1 MVSRTDTTAR
11 PRKALAVPT
20 HLTAFLITTWLLAML
35 PGAGQALMVRQ
46 ILTGGRR
53 AARGTILGNASGLLL
68 WSLAAAAGLSAVLL
82 ASPRAYAVVRIV
94 GGVVLVVLG
103 VSTLRAARSAPA
115 ESVADGGAASVA
127 EAEAMTKGGPEAGV
141 KTGTEAGTESRTE
154 AGDGAGFWGGCLLG
168 LGTCLGNPKAGV
180 FAVSVLPQF
189 VTTSGPVFLSSTL
202 LGAMWGLVNV
212 CWYLL
217 FTWFVNRGR
226 ALVSR
231 PAVQRRLSMVT
242 GVVLLLLGVAVAAG
256 A

>member
-1 MVSRTDTTAR
+1 VVSRTDTTAR

-20 HLTAFLITTWLLAML
+20 HFTAFLITTWLLAML
-35 PGAGQALMVRQ
+35 PGAGQALMIRQ
-46 ILTGGRR
+46 VLTGGLR
-53 AARGTILGNASGLLL
+53 AARGTILGNASGLLF

-115 ESVADGGAASVA
+115 ESVAEV
-127 EAEAMTKGGPEAGV
+127 EAGV
-141 KTGTEAGTESRTE
+141 GVEAGTQ
-154 AGDGAGFWGGCLLG
+154 AGDRAGFWGGYLMG

-189 VTTSGPVFLSSTL
+189 VTTSGPVFLSSTF
-202 LGAMWGLVNV
+202 LGVLWALVNV

-226 ALVSR
+226 SLVSR
-231 PAVQRRLSMVT
+231 PAVQRKLGMVT

>member
-1 MVSRTDTTAR
+1 M
-11 PRKALAVPT
+11 PT

-35 PGAGQALMVRQ
+35 PGAGQALMIRQ
-46 ILTGGRR
+46 VLTGGLR
-53 AARGTILGNASGLLL
+53 AARGTIAGNASGLLM

-82 ASPRAYAVVRIV
+82 ASPRAYAAVRIV
-94 GGVVLVVLG
+94 GGIVLVALG
-103 VSTLRAARSAPA
+103 VSTLRTARSVRTRDSEP
-115 ESVADGGAASVA
+115 S
-127 EAEAMTKGGPEAGV
+127 TAGV
-141 KTGTEAGTESRTE
+141 GEPAT
-154 AGDGAGFWGGCLLG
+154 AGDRGRGGFRGGFVMG

-189 VTTSGPVFLSSTL
+189 VTTSGPVFLSSTI
-202 LGAMWGLVNV
+202 LGVVWALVNC

-226 ALVSR
+226 TLVSR
-231 PAVQRRLSMVT
+231 PDVQRRLGVVT

>member
-1 MVSRTDTTAR
+1 M
-11 PRKALAVPT
+11 PT

-35 PGAGQALMVRQ
+35 PGAGQALMIRQ
-46 ILTGGRR
+46 VLTGGLR
-53 AARGTILGNASGLLL
+53 AARGTIAGNASGLLV
-68 WSLAAAAGLSAVLL
+68 WSVAAAAGLSAVLL
-82 ASPRAYAVVRIV
+82 ASPHAYAAVRIV

-103 VSTLRAARSAPA
+103 VSTLRTARSARA
-115 ESVADGGAASVA
+115 AASEPSAA
-127 EAEAMTKGGPEAGV
+127 EP
-141 KTGTEAGTESRTE
+141 TGRT
-154 AGDGAGFWGGCLLG
+154 GFWGGYLTG

-189 VTTSGPVFLSSTL
+189 VTTSGPVFLSSIA
-202 LGAMWGLVNV
+202 LGVVWALVNA

-231 PAVQRRLSMVT
+231 PDVQRRLGMVT

>member
-1 MVSRTDTTAR
+1 M
-11 PRKALAVPT
+11 PT

-35 PGAGQALMVRQ
+35 PGAGQALMIRQ
-46 ILTGGRR
+46 VLTGGLR

-94 GGVVLVVLG
+94 GGVVLVAIG
-103 VSTLRAARSAPA
+103 VSTLRAARSTPA
-115 ESVADGGAASVA
+115 QAVTD
-127 EAEAMTKGGPEAGV
+127 
-141 KTGTEAGTESRTE
+141 TEAAAAAQAETE
-154 AGDGAGFWGGCLLG
+154 AGDRASTRGGYLMG

-189 VTTSGPVFLSSTL
+189 VTTSGPVFLSSAF
-202 LGAMWGLVNV
+202 LGVVWALVNV
-212 CWYLL
+212 SWYVL
-217 FTWFVNRGR
+217 FTWCVNRGR

-231 PAVQRRLSMVT
+231 PAVQRRLRLVT

>member
-1 MVSRTDTTAR
+1 M
-11 PRKALAVPT
+11 PT

-35 PGAGQALMVRQ
+35 PGAGQALMIRQ
-46 ILTGGRR
+46 VLTGGLR
-53 AARGTILGNASGLLL
+53 AARGTIAGNASGLLI
-68 WSLAAAAGLSAVLL
+68 WSVAAAAGLSAVLL
-82 ASPRAYAVVRIV
+82 ASPRAYAAVRIV

-103 VSTLRAARSAPA
+103 VSTLRAARSA
-115 ESVADGGAASVA
+115 
-127 EAEAMTKGGPEAGV
+127 
-141 KTGTEAGTESRTE
+141 R
-154 AGDGAGFWGGCLLG
+154 AGDSEPSAAEPTGRTGFRGGWLTG

-189 VTTSGPVFLSSTL
+189 VTTSGPVLLSSIF
-202 LGAMWGLVNV
+202 LGVVWALVNA

-217 FTWFVNRGR
+217 FSWCVNRGR

-231 PAVQRRLSMVT
+231 PDVQRRLGMVT